1 MGGAHHKGGHELE
14 GLDAPRI
21 SLIVAGLMV
30 IVGLA
35 SVAVAQWFFNQRD
48 ELIIQRT
55 QESDWSLLDKQH
67 AEEEE
72 KLKGVDTAARKLI
85 DNPENL
91 GGTVPPTGWI
101 HPDDVKKGGG
111 AAPSPETEGM

>member
-14 GLDAPRI
+14 GLNAQRI

-30 IVGLA
+30 IVGIA
-35 SVAVAQWFFNQRD
+35 SIAVAQWFFNQRD
-48 ELIIQRT
+48 ELVIQRT
-55 QESDWSLLDKQH
+55 QESDWSLLDEH
-67 AEEEE
+67 RANEAE
-72 KLKGVDTAARKLI
+72 KLQGIDKAARELI
-85 DNPENL
+85 EQPANL

-101 HPDDVKKGGG
+101 HPDDVKTGGG